1 MERIFG
7 VYASRPFNP
16 SIRFAGGTGK
26 TCINNVHARLL
37 CLKLLIP
44 PLVSGGRREQIP
56 RETPGTFPE
65 EGQNPMTKATR
76 LRASALAIG
85 AVLAASISTMAEA
98 KTLTISWWGYNGD
111 KLSANIVEP
120 FKKICGCDIVFETGN
135 NADRLN
141 KLKLRGGKGVDVIY
155 LTDSYSQIGIAE
167 GLFQKMDAAK
177 LTNLADLYDL
187 AKDPQGGY
195 GPAYTIGRVGI
206 VYDAAKVNPA
216 ISSWNDLWREDLKSA
231 ITLPGITTTA
241 GPMVVLQAAKHA
253 GVDAFSDTDKA
264 FAAIEALKPN
274 VAKNYNTGSELVNL
288 ISTGEAKVAIA
299 QDFTLV
305 SMKAAVPTM
314 TWASLSDGD
323 IATLNTVNI
332 PSGSENVELAH
343 QFINFILSKDVQQLE
358 AEQGVDAPVST
369 KVSLTPEQAKIWTYG
384 ADMIAKLNRLDY
396 VKLNEAKTDWIDS
409 WNEIFSK

>member
-1 MERIFG
+1 
-7 VYASRPFNP
+7 
-16 SIRFAGGTGK
+16 
-26 TCINNVHARLL
+26 
-37 CLKLLIP
+37 
-44 PLVSGGRREQIP
+44 
-56 RETPGTFPE
+56 
-65 EGQNPMTKATR
+65 MTKATR

-111 KLSANIVEP
+111 KLNANIVEP

-167 GLFQKMDAAK
+167 GLFQKVDAAK

-231 ITLPGITTTA
+231 VTLPGITTTA

-253 GVDAFSDTDKA
+253 GADAFSDTDKA

-332 PSGSENVELAH
+332 PAGSENVELAH
-343 QFINFILSKDVQQLE
+343 QFINFILSKDVQQIE

-396 VKLNEAKTDWIDS
+396 VKLNEAKTDWIDG